1 MIVSLRLAA
10 LAAAAAFGLMSA
22 TAAVAEEHKPKAAA
36 AKAVAKKAVQPAPKA
51 EAPLPDADEAQLAAA
66 QRAYQGVYAC
76 EFNQSL
82 NISPNPKHAGYVDVA
97 WKKETFTMKP
107 VLSSTGALRLEDVKG
122 RTLMVQIA
130 NKSMLM
136 DTKVGQRLVDDCQSA
151 EQRDAVAA
159 AKLAG
164 PQAGGLGIDP
174 NKPIV
179 AEAAKVEAIKVQAVG
194 VEVAK

>member
-1 MIVSLRLAA
+1 MIASLRLAA
-10 LAAAAAFGLMSA
+10 LAAAAAFGLMGA

-36 AKAVAKKAVQPAPKA
+36 KAVAKKAAQPAPKA

-82 NISPNPKHAGYVDVA
+82 NITPHAKHAGYLDVA
-97 WKKETFTMKP
+97 WKKDVFTMKP
-107 VLSSTGALRLEDVKG
+107 VLSPTGALRLEDVKG
-122 RTLMVQIA
+122 RALMVQIA

-151 EQRDAVAA
+151 EQREAVAA

-174 NKPIV
+174 SKPVV
-179 AEAAKVEAIKVQAVG
+179 AEAPKVEAIKVQAVG

>member
-1 MIVSLRLAA
+1 MIASLRLAA
-10 LAAAAAFGLMSA
+10 LAAAAAFGLMSS
-22 TAAVAEEHKPKAAA
+22 TAALAEEHKPKSAAKAA
-36 AKAVAKKAVQPAPKA
+36 AKKAAQPAPKA

-82 NISPNPKHAGYVDVA
+82 NITPHAKHAGYLDVA
-97 WKKETFTMKP
+97 WKKEVFTMKP
-107 VLSSTGALRLEDVKG
+107 VLSPTGALRLEDVKG
-122 RTLMVQIA
+122 RALMVQIA

-151 EQRDAVAA
+151 EQREAVAA

-174 NKPIV
+174 SKPIV

-194 VEVAK
+194 VEAAK

>member
-1 MIVSLRLAA
+1 MIASLRLAA

-22 TAAVAEEHKPKAAA
+22 TAAVAEEHKPKAA

-82 NISPNPKHAGYVDVA
+82 NITPHAKHAGYLDVA
-97 WKKETFTMKP
+97 WKKEVFTMKP
-107 VLSSTGALRLEDVKG
+107 VLSPTGALRLEDVKG

-151 EQRDAVAA
+151 EQREAVAA

-174 NKPIV
+174 SKPIV
-179 AEAAKVEAIKVQAVG
+179 AEAAKVAAIKVQAVG
-194 VEVAK
+194 VEAAK

>member
-1 MIVSLRLAA
+1 MIASLRLAA
-10 LAAAAAFGLMSA
+10 LAAAAAVGLMSS
-22 TAAVAEEHKPKAAA
+22 TAVLAVEKAVKAPAKTA
-36 AKAVAKKAVQPAPKA
+36 AKAVAPAPKV
-51 EAPLPDADEAQLAAA
+51 ETPLPDADEAQLAAA

-76 EFNQSL
+76 EFNQTL
-82 NISPNPKHAGYVDVA
+82 NIGPNPKHAGYVDVA
-97 WKKETFTMKP
+97 WKKEVFTMKP

-151 EQRDAVAA
+151 EQREAVAA

-174 NKPIV
+174 NKPVV
-179 AEAAKVEAIKVQAVG
+179 AEAAKVEAVKVQAVG
-194 VEVAK
+194 VEAAK